1 MDYETLLAVIKRRR
15 SIRRYKPDP
24 VPIEDVM
31 KVLEAARWAPSGN
44 NAQPWE
50 FVVVRDKDKLRQV
63 TEIFIEQS
71 QRLRENTINFPHAP
85 SKSYLKDVSTLIIV
99 CADPRFKPAFPYP
112 QSEASEEVV
121 RMYQENREKIHIQT
135 ITAAICNIILAATSL
150 SLGTV
155 WITGAGE
162 SITEQQ
168 LKATLKIPPVLDTIC
183 CIPLGT
189 STSLKTMAHHDQF
202 DASRRIP
209 RPLKTMVHLDEFDAS
224 KWRTDQEVE
233 RFIQDKHV
241 RAEFFKTGR
250 VS

>member
-1 MDYETLLAVIKRRR
+1 MDYENLLAVIKQRR

-24 VPIEDVM
+24 VPLEDVM
-31 KVLEAARWAPSGN
+31 KVLEAASWAPSGN
-44 NAQPWE
+44 NTQPWE

-85 SKSYLKDVSTLIIV
+85 SKSYLEKLSTLVII
-99 CADPRFKPAFPYP
+99 CADPRFKPSYPYP
-112 QSEASEEVV
+112 RSEASEDIA
-121 RMYQENREKIHIQT
+121 RMYQESREKIYMQT

-150 SLGTV
+150 GLGTV
-155 WITGAGE
+155 WITGAAE

-168 LKATLKIPPVLDTIC
+168 LKTALKIPQVLDVIC
-183 CIPLGT
+183 CIPLGYYR
-189 STSLKTMAHHDQF
+189 SLKDMAYHDQF
-202 DASRRIP
+202 DTSRRTP
-209 RPLKTMVHLDEFDAS
+209 RPLETMVHLDGFDSS

-233 RFIQDKHV
+233 RFIQDKHA

>member
-31 KVLEAARWAPSGN
+31 RVLEAARWAPSGN
-44 NAQPWE
+44 NSQPWE

-71 QRLRENTINFPHAP
+71 QQLREHTINFTRAP

-99 CADPRFKPAFPYP
+99 CTDPRFKPAFPYHR
-112 QSEASEEVV
+112 SEASEEVV
-121 RMYQENREKIHIQT
+121 RMYQENRERIYLQT

-150 SLGTV
+150 GLGTV
-155 WITGAGE
+155 WLTGAGE
-162 SITEQQ
+162 TITEQQ
-168 LKATLKIPPVLDTIC
+168 LKAALKIPQVLDIIC

-189 STSLKTMAHHDQF
+189 SRSLKAMAHHDQF
-202 DASRRIP
+202 DASGRTP
-209 RPLKTMVHLDEFDAS
+209 RPLETMVHLDEFDAS

-233 RFIQDKHV
+233 RFVQDKHV
-241 RAEFFKTGR
+241 RAKFFKTGR
-250 VS
+250 TD